1 MSFLDPHHFQPFDS
15 LFALLTLYQNF
26 TDPASFF
33 YGPSIKTLLT
43 LHPPVDFIVEL
54 VSFQSLDDKFQAV

>member
-43 LHPPVDFIVEL
+43 LHPLLI
-54 VSFQSLDDKFQAV
+54 S